1 MSETTNYKL
10 HLTDGSSERFQD
22 WRNAMN
28 GPVNSNMIK
37 IDNAIGEKADKS
49 VPVITTLLAT
59 SWSGVNPP
67 FTQVLAVE
75 GLKAAHNGY
84 ISVAHEAT
92 AEQREIAR
100 EAMLSVTG
108 QEDGMLTIVA
118 DGEMPERD
126 IPVLIII
133 LG

>member
-1 MSETTNYKL
+1 MSETTNCKL
-10 HLTDGSSERFQD
+10 HLTDDSSERFQD
-22 WRNAMN
+22 WREAMN
-28 GPVNSNMIK
+28 GPDNSNMIK
-37 IDNAIGEKADKS
+37 SDNAIGEKADKS
-49 VPVITTLLAT
+49 VSITTTLLAT
-59 SWSGVNPP
+59 AWSGIDSP
-67 FTQVLAVE
+67 FTQVLNVE

-108 QEDGMLTIVA
+108 QTDGSLTIVA

>member
-1 MSETTNYKL
+1 MSETTNCKL
-10 HLTDGSSERFQD
+10 HLTDDSSERFRD
-22 WRNAMN
+22 WRDAMN
-28 GPVNSNMIK
+28 GPNDSNMIK
-37 IDNAIGEKADKS
+37 IDTAIGEKADKS
-49 VPVITTLLAT
+49 VSVVTTLLAT
-59 SWSGVNPP
+59 AWSGVNPP
-67 FTQVLAVE
+67 FTQVLNVE

-84 ISVAHEAT
+84 ISVAHGAT

-100 EAMLSVTG
+100 EAMLSVIDQANGT
-108 QEDGMLTIVA
+108 LTIVA

>member
-1 MSETTNYKL
+1 MSETTNCKL
-10 HLTDGSSERFQD
+10 HLTDDSSERFRD
-22 WRNAMN
+22 WRDAMN
-28 GPVNSNMIK
+28 GPNDSNMIK
-37 IDNAIGEKADKS
+37 IDTAIGEKADKS
-49 VPVITTLLAT
+49 VSVVTTLLAT
-59 SWSGVNPP
+59 AW
-67 FTQVLAVE
+67 
-75 GLKAAHNGY
+75 
-84 ISVAHEAT
+84 SVAHEAT
-92 AEQREIAR
+92 TEQREIAR

>member
-1 MSETTNYKL
+1 MSETTNCKL
-10 HLTDGSSERFQD
+10 HLTDDSSERFQD
-22 WRNAMN
+22 WRKAMN
-28 GPVNSNMIK
+28 GPDNSNMIK

-49 VPVITTLLAT
+49 VSITTTLLAT
-59 SWSGVNPP
+59 AWSGIDSP
-67 FTQVLAVE
+67 FTQVLNVE

-108 QEDGMLTIVA
+108 QTDGSLTIVA

>member
-10 HLTDGSSERFQD
+10 HLTDDSSERFQD

-28 GPVNSNMIK
+28 GPDDSNMVK
-37 IDNAIGEKADKS
+37 IDTALGEKANSS
-49 VPVITTLLAT
+49 VSVATVLLSTA
-59 SWSGVNPP
+59 WAGINPP
-67 FTQVLAVE
+67 FTQTLVVE
-75 GLKAAHNGY
+75 GLTATQNGT
-84 ISVAHEAT
+84 ISVAHNAT
-92 AEQREIAR
+92 SEQREIAR

-108 QEDGMLTIVA
+108 QTDGSLTIVA

>member
-1 MSETTNYKL
+1 METTNCKL
-10 HLTDGSSERFQD
+10 HLTDDSSERFQD

-28 GPVNSNMIK
+28 GPTNSNMIK
-37 IDNAIGEKADKS
+37 IDDAIGGKADKS
-49 VPVITTLLAT
+49 VPIITTLSAAA
-59 SWSGVNPP
+59 WSGVNPP
-67 FTQVLAVE
+67 FTQVLNVE

-92 AEQREIAR
+92 AEQRKIAR

-108 QEDGMLTIVA
+108 QEDGALTIVA
-118 DGEMPERD
+118 DGEMPELD

>member
-1 MSETTNYKL
+1 MSETINCKL
-10 HLTDGSSERFQD
+10 HLTDDSSERFQD

-28 GPVNSNMIK
+28 GPTNSNMVK
-37 IDNAIGEKADKS
+37 IDTAIGEKADRSVS
-49 VPVITTLLAT
+49 VPTTLSAT
-59 SWSGVNPP
+59 AWSGVNPP
-67 FTQVLAVE
+67 FTQMLNVE

-92 AEQREIAR
+92 AEQREAAR
-100 EAMLSVTG
+100 EAMLSVAG
-108 QEDGMLTIVA
+108 QADGVLTIVA
-118 DGEMPERD
+118 DGEMPEQD

>member
-10 HLTDGSSERFQD
+10 HLTDDSAERFQD

-28 GPVNSNMIK
+28 GPSNSNMVK
-37 IDNAIGEKADKS
+37 IDTALGEKADKS
-49 VPVITTLLAT
+49 IPIVTTLLTTA
-59 SWSGVNPP
+59 WSGIDSP
-67 FTQVLAVE
+67 FTQVLNVE
-75 GLKAAHNGY
+75 GLTAAHNGY

-108 QEDGMLTIVA
+108 QADGTLTIVA
-118 DGEMPERD
+118 DGEMPEQD